1 MVRGQGAI
9 HERPGYHPQGLQGFV
24 DNLLKTR
31 KPATAHNRF
40 RALKTFFG
48 WLENEG
54 EIDESPMR
62 KLSPP
67 EVPEVPVE
75 PITEDEMR
83 ALIKV
88 CQRSRDFRPQA

>member
-1 MVRGQGAI
+1 VGIAGDFI
-9 HERPGYHPQGLQGFV
+9 
-24 DNLLKTR
+24 DNLLTTR

-40 RALKTFFG
+40 RALKTLFRC
-48 WLENEG
+48 LENEG

-67 EVPEVPVE
+67 EVPDVPVQ
-75 PITEDEMR
+75 PRTEDEMR

-88 CQRSRDFRPQA
+88 CPRSRDFAHKRDEAIIRL